1 MSFCGGIVKGTLWV
15 LNFVLFLGGL
25 AILAA
30 GGFMHYQIKGYEA
43 FFEDGGS
50 KAGIF
55 GMAVGATVA
64 LVSFLGCCGLAK
76 SSSCMMKTYGVLIIV
91 LLMAEIGTGIAATI
105 YKEEARDILTK
116 GMKSALDKY
125 KSETTD
131 PATGEA
137 LVKVWDATQEGLHCC
152 GVKDYR
158 DWASSTGWNNTNDVP
173 DSCCKDENA
182 EKPLCGNGALK
193 NPTNINTIG
202 CEDALVTEVK
212 ENIMYVVWAG
222 MGFGIF
228 QLLLA
233 IVSCVIGK
241 RYGYY
246 EEAQQ
251 VV

>member
-1 MSFCGGIVKGTLWV
+1 MSFCGGIVKGILWV

-25 AILAA
+25 AIMAA
-30 GGFMHYQIKGYEA
+30 GGYMHYQIKGYEE
-43 FFEDGGS
+43 FFQDGGS

-76 SSSCMMKTYGVLIIV
+76 NSSCMMKTYGVLITV

-105 YKEEARDILTK
+105 YKEEARDVLTR

-125 KSETTD
+125 KHNTID

-137 LVKVWDATQEGLHCC
+137 LVQLWDVTQKGLHCC
-152 GVKDYR
+152 GVKGYE
-158 DWASSTGWNNTNDVP
+158 DWANSTGWNNKNDVP
-173 DSCCKDENA
+173 DSCCKE
-182 EKPLCGNGALK
+182 ESELCGSGAI
-193 NPTNINTIG
+193 TNQAKINTIG
-202 CEDALVTEVK
+202 CEDTLVEEVK
-212 ENIMYVVWAG
+212 NNIMYVVWAG

-241 RYGYY
+241 RYGDYH
-246 EEAQQ
+246 EAQQ